1 MAHQG
6 NDRAVWCVRNRLEVR
21 NHQAVDRDFRKRG
34 KSLLQHRPIHQGG
47 RRMVRCHPRNRRFV
61 RSFNGKLLFEE
72 DLNNKNENDLI
83 KNENIKKIKEQI
95 SNEIYNK
102 YPISK
107 QIDIIA
113 RIGGYTDDD
122 FNDMKDFINTK
133 VNEYRNLKKN
143 L

>member
-1 MAHQG
+1 MFVEFNENGEIIAS
-6 NDRAVWCVRNRLEVR
+6 A
-21 NHQAVDRDFRKRG
+21 DFKFNENAIETY
-34 KSLLQHRPIHQGG
+34 KKI
-47 RRMVRCHPRNRRFV
+47 V

-83 KNENIKKIKEQI
+83 KNENIKKTKEQI
-95 SNEIYNK
+95 SDEIYSK

-122 FNDMKDFINTK
+122 FNNMKDFIDK
-133 VNEYRNLKKN
+133 KIDKYRSLKN
-143 L
+143 DL

>member
-1 MAHQG
+1 MFVEFNENGEIIAS
-6 NDRAVWCVRNRLEVR
+6 A
-21 NHQAVDRDFRKRG
+21 DFKFNENAIETD
-34 KSLLQHRPIHQGG
+34 KKI
-47 RRMVRCHPRNRRFV
+47 V

>member
-1 MAHQG
+1 MFVEFNENGEIIAS
-6 NDRAVWCVRNRLEVR
+6 A
-21 NHQAVDRDFRKRG
+21 DFKFNENAIETY
-34 KSLLQHRPIHQGG
+34 KKI
-47 RRMVRCHPRNRRFV
+47 V

-83 KNENIKKIKEQI
+83 KNENIKKTKEQI
-95 SNEIYNK
+95 SDEIYDK